1 MGDAPSIGS
10 VDETSGGA
18 SDRMPDEA
26 SDAMRAP
33 LVGRGGRPLRVLHVG
48 KFYPPHRGGMET
60 HLEALCT
67 RLMGHVDVRVLVSAD
82 GRRTVREV
90 VDGVPV
96 TRVGTLAG
104 VASAALNPGLAREI
118 REGEADVVHLH
129 HPNPTATLSYL
140 ASGHRGPLVVTYHSD
155 VVRQR
160 VLGALFRP
168 VLERLMGR
176 ASAVLVSSP
185 NYLAG
190 SPVLRRHASR
200 CRVVP
205 FGVEPAEFERFDARA
220 RDAVRERYGPRMVL
234 GVGRLVYYKG
244 FQYLVSAMEG
254 LDAHLVLAGDG
265 PERPALERLAARP
278 GIAGRVSL
286 VGSVPDLLPY
296 YHAAS
301 VFALPAVARS
311 EAFGLVQLEAMAC
324 GLPVVN
330 TSIDSGVP
338 FVSVNGQTGIT
349 VPPASAPALAAALR
363 ALLDDAALRRRMG
376 LAARRRVRDEFS
388 VDRMVARTLDVYAD
402 VGRAAAP
409 ASPAAATG

>member
-1 MGDAPSIGS
+1 VADRPPVDGAPDG
-10 VDETSGGA
+10 
-18 SDRMPDEA
+18 
-26 SDAMRAP
+26 

-60 HLEALCT
+60 HLHDLCT
-67 RLMGHVDVRVLVSAD
+67 RLAEHVDVRVLVSAD
-82 GRRTVREV
+82 GPRTVREA

-96 TRVGTLAG
+96 TRLGTLANL
-104 VASAALNPGLAREI
+104 ASAALNPGMAREI
-118 REGEADVVHLH
+118 REARADVVHLH

-155 VVRQR
+155 IVRQR
-160 VLGALFRP
+160 VLGALFSPLLDALLR
-168 VLERLMGR
+168 R

-185 NYLAG
+185 NYLESSA
-190 SPVLRRHASR
+190 VLRRHRER

-205 FGVEPAEFERFDARA
+205 FGVDPAAFERVDEG
-220 RDAVRERYGPRMVL
+220 AVDEVRSRYGPRMVL

-244 FQYLVSAMEG
+244 FQYLVSAMQH

-278 GIAGRVSL
+278 AVAGRVFL
-286 VGSVPDLLPY
+286 VGSVPHLLPY

-330 TSIDSGVP
+330 TAIDSGVP
-338 FVSVNGQTGIT
+338 FVSVSGESGIT
-349 VPPASAPALAAALR
+349 VPPADVPALADALR
-363 ALLDDAALRRRMG
+363 TLLDDGALRERLGRGARGRVEREFSAERMVSRTLAAYADALRTPNPTSAEPAALPR
-376 LAARRRVRDEFS
+376 
-388 VDRMVARTLDVYAD
+388 
-402 VGRAAAP
+402 
-409 ASPAAATG
+409 